1 MKISNETKVGALTAI
16 AITILVLGYNFLRG
30 KNLFSKPNKI
40 YAVYE
45 NTMGLP
51 NIAAPVFYKGL
62 QIGVTGE
69 KFEMDE
75 RATKIVVP
83 ITLSKKILIP
93 KNSIAII
100 SGSTLGISASV
111 IDIKP
116 GNDTKNYIQPGDT
129 LLTSVPSDLLGEVTK
144 QLNPVLYQV
153 GNAVHSLD
161 SVLSIIAKTFDAN
174 AKNNVQAILANVQQ
188 TTAGLITST
197 ASLQQLLNTQ
207 TGALAGSLNNINS
220 FTGNLA
226 KNNDKI
232 NGIVDNLGKAT
243 TKFADLNVD
252 QTLAKLNESIDEL
265 KGVIAKLNNDN
276 GTLGMLV
283 KDATLYNRINGLT
296 QSMNTLVDDIKVN
309 PKRYIS
315 LFGRKD
321 KKIKPLDRPLNDTLK
336 QP

>member
-1 MKISNETKVGALTAI
+1 LRISNETKVGALTAI

-30 KNLFSKPNKI
+30 KNLFSKPKNI
-40 YAVYE
+40 YAVYD

-69 KFEMDE
+69 KFELDE
-75 RATKIVVP
+75 RASKIVVP

-93 KNSIAII
+93 KNSVAII
-100 SGSTLGISASV
+100 SGSALGISSSV
-111 IDIKP
+111 IEIKP
-116 GNDTKNYIQPGDT
+116 GNDYTKFIEPGDT
-129 LLTSVPSDLLGEVTK
+129 LLTNAPSDLLNEVTK

-161 SVLSIIAKTFDAN
+161 SVLRIIARTFDAN
-174 AKNNVQAILANVQQ
+174 AKNNVQAILANVQK
-188 TTAGLITST
+188 TTAGLITSS

-207 TGALAGSLNNINS
+207 SGALAGSLNNINS
-220 FTGNLA
+220 FTGNLV

-243 TKFADLNVD
+243 TKFSELNVEL
-252 QTLAKLNESIDEL
+252 TLTKLNQSIDEL
-265 KGVIAKLNNDN
+265 KGVIAKLNNEN
-276 GTLGMLV
+276 GSLGLMM

-296 QSMNTLVDDIKVN
+296 KSMNTLVDDFKVN
-309 PKRYIS
+309 PKRYLSI
-315 LFGRKD
+315 FGRKD
-321 KKIKPLDRPLNDTLK
+321 KKIKPLDQPLNDTLNK
-336 QP
+336 